1 MNRDTHL
8 LLLLQRMRFLTTKE
22 KLTLLNY
29 CFTID
34 QVPEKKD
41 MELILGRKI
50 IASYNRDQ
58 LLEMVDSDLSH
69 MVKNSIKILFIEDE
83 NYPVQLKEIYNPPF
97 LLYYRGQVPPKDSL
111 NIAVVGTRKASG
123 RALKEAYALSFDLAR
138 SGAAVISGLAEGI
151 DTEAHKGALAGKN
164 YTAAVFGCGVD
175 RIYPPCNTRLASAIL
190 DKGGTLLSE
199 YPPGTLPL
207 KYNFPERNRILSALS
222 EAVVVVE
229 APFGSGSII
238 TADFALSQ
246 GREVFVLHVPSVS
259 STGAGTMKLVNE
271 GASSVASA
279 LEVLNSLSYKTKD
292 LKRKINISQDYDSLE
307 TGRFLAARFLA
318 ELRGREICREG
329 TYYSL

>member
-1 MNRDTHL
+1 M
-8 LLLLQRMRFLTTKE
+8 
-22 KLTLLNY
+22 NY